1 MTDLAA
7 SISATHHPNWAD
19 IQALLNILPTGD
31 EQRLV
36 LDKANEE
43 ARRIHHENPDGAPN
57 PTRAIPLTE
66 PNWDPN
72 RDGLPP
78 LEHYKRCIREGVRKG
93 VPKQKSLNMVQA
105 VQQKST
111 EDPSEFLER
120 IHQAYRKYTD

>member
-1 MTDLAA
+1 MDRLTSLIEFFA
-7 SISATHHPNWAD
+7 SIRGMSN
-19 IQALLNILPTGD
+19 

-36 LDKANEE
+36 SDKANEE
-43 ARRIHHENPDGAPN
+43 ARRLHQENPDGAPN

-78 LEHYKRCIREGVRKG
+78 LEHYKRCIREGMRKG